1 MGCTVYTLPA
11 CYPETVAELSQ
22 VRDRSDP
29 TGASPV
35 SGEPSAAFSTSRR
48 GGHRRRRPGRRSRRT
63 RRRLGRTVTAGPAPH
78 RPQRL
83 RASHRDTHPDASATT
98 LRTRRTRPSRPP
110 PRPSRPTPSKPPLNN
125 LPGKGGSRVSLKPQ
139 PLSRGSQN
147 GGMTPIPSGSTGVG
161 GLKDM
166 REPPFRGTA
175 PRTAV
180 HSVGRTARADLAAPA
195 RADLAAV
202 NILKTRAPG
211 GPGAPS
217 RTEGP
222 QGSPR
227 QTLVDVRDHVTDGEY
242 GGVRALGHEPPGRR
256 PRWRPRSGPHPGPR
270 DRRAGVEI
278 VG

>member
-35 SGEPSAAFSTSRR
+35 NGEPSATFSTSRR

-63 RRRLGRTVTAGPAPH
+63 RRRLGQTVTAGPRAP
-78 RPQRL
+78 PPSTAL
-83 RASHRDTHPDASATT
+83 ASHRDTHPDASATT
-98 LRTRRTRPSRPP
+98 LRTRRTWPSRPP

-125 LPGKGGSRVSLKPQ
+125 LPGKGGSCISLKPQ

-147 GGMTPIPSGSTGVG
+147 GGMTPIPSGSTGVS
-161 GLKDM
+161 GLKDT
-166 REPPFRGTA
+166 RKPPFRGTA

-180 HSVGRTARADLAAPA
+180 HSVGRTARANLAAPA

-202 NILKTRAPG
+202 NVLKTRAPG

-227 QTLVDVRDHVTDGEY
+227 QTLVDVWDHVTDGEY
-242 GGVRALGHEPPGRR
+242 GGVRDLGHEPPGRR
-256 PRWRPRSGPHPGPR
+256 PRWRPRS
-270 DRRAGVEI
+270 
-278 VG
+278 